1 MGSNYGMLY
10 NAQQIIR
17 GECKVVSAEIRFVL
31 IKRVLGRVCA

>member
-1 MGSNYGMLY
+1 MGSNYAILF

-31 IKRVLGRVCA
+31 IERVIGRVCA

>member
-1 MGSNYGMLY
+1 MGSNYAILF